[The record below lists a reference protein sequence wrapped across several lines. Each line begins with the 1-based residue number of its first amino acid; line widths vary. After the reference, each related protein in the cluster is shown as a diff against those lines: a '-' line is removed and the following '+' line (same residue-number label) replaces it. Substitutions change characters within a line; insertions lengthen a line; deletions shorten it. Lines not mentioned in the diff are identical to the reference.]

1 MGRYTLLWMAFFLVL
16 VLSGGGRAFSQ
27 TVIEGLVTEAGSGA
41 GVTAYVLAR
50 PPGQVNLAVG
60 YVVTDEA
67 GNYRLEFVAT
77 FDSVD
82 LSVTG
87 LGVKSLTRRVANRDG
102 RQDFRVERETFKL
115 REVEVQAPKVR
126 LKGRDTIVYQVDAI
140 KTEDDRVIEDVLKK
154 LPGIRVRK
162 DGRITYKGK
171 PVDLTI
177 EGMDLLKG
185 RYGVATKNIAPEH
198 ISTVEILENHQAVKA
213 LEGLMPSDRTTLNL
227 KLKESSKGVFI
238 ASLGAG
244 GGYDGGGLWDGEGA
258 GMYFGHR
265 SQHIVTLKG
274 NNTGKDLRYELSDH
288 SGGGAASLSPTLSNP
303 TLASPPGIDKE
314 HYYFNCSESAS
325 LNNLFKNAKGLIT
338 NLNAVYLHDHEDR
351 STQEETEWMLPDSS
365 RHVIR
370 EDIANSLE
378 THRVEA
384 DLSFK
389 KNESKLYLNNENRF
403 SGEFNGMGTD
413 VNGLEQS
420 YRLRSFKA
428 SSRTSVIRRVGERTG
443 YNLFVRA
450 DYEHKPYRL
459 EVDSATGVMAENP
472 YAGAVQEVVSDG
484 LRASAHASL
493 YRRLRFWGLTLSPAV
508 QAEYRMDRLESLLEG
523 PWIGA
528 GEESLYGNLLY
539 MHRLVLKPTA
549 YLRHQS
555 ARWDVSLGI
564 PLSYRMTVLDN
575 RMGRDLQRHK
585 VFVEPS
591 LMAKY
596 IASASVDLRF
606 AYGMNWRMPEVS
618 RLYEGYI
625 LTDYRSLGRYRA
637 DLTEGMT
644 QTFAFSTDFKDIFG
658 MFFLGFDAGY
668 SLGNPRVLYGLD
680 FDGIY
685 STTIA
690 RDTRRL
696 SHFVYGSLEASK
708 SFSWKDAVLKG
719 VVSASYSESP
729 YLMQEV
735 VSTSYGQ
742 GYSAEL
748 EFSFSPFNFLGFSY
762 AGNVLYTLYGQED
775 GEGLQPLLT
784 NSNHVGLRFRLPK
797 NVNIDVGGDHY
808 YNGASAGK
816 KNFVL
821 FDAGIEYSYKKFRW
835 SFSCRNLLGVQDYVY
850 STISPVSSFQTRYR
864 IRPRMFFLKM
874 YVTL

>member
-1 MGRYTLLWMAFFLVL
+1 MSKRASLWIGLLLVL
-16 VLSGGGRAFSQ
+16 AGGAGRAVSQ
-27 TVIEGLVTEAGSGA
+27 TVIEGRVTEVGNGE

-50 PPGQVNLAVG
+50 PPGQANLAVG
-60 YVVTDEA
+60 YVGTDGA

-82 LSVTG
+82 LCVTG
-87 LGVKSLTRRVANRDG
+87 LGVASLTRRVPNRNG

-126 LKGRDTIVYQVDAI
+126 LKGRDTIVYHVETI
-140 KTEDDRVIEDVLKK
+140 RTEDDRVIEDVLKK

-162 DGRITYKGK
+162 NGQITYKGQ

-185 RYGVATKNIAPEH
+185 RYGIATKNIAPEH

-213 LEGLMPSDRTTLNL
+213 LQGLMPSDRTTLNL

-238 ASLGAG
+238 ASLGVG

-265 SQHIVTLKG
+265 SQHILTLKG
-274 NNTGKDLRYELSDH
+274 NNIGQDLRYELGDH
-288 SGGGAASLSPTLSNP
+288 SGGGAASLTPTLSNP

-314 HYYFNCSESAS
+314 HYYFNRSESAS
-325 LNNLFKNAKGLIT
+325 SNNLFKNAKGLIT
-338 NLNAVYLHDHEDR
+338 NVNAVYLHDHEDR

-370 EDIANSLE
+370 EDIANTLE

-389 KNESKLYLNNENRF
+389 KNEPKIYIDNENRF

-413 VNGLEQS
+413 VNGLNQS

-428 SSRTSVIRRVGERTG
+428 SSRTSVIRRVGDRMG

-459 EVDSATGVMAENP
+459 EVDSATGAAVENP

-493 YRRLRFWGLTLSPAV
+493 YRKLRFWGLTLSPAV
-508 QAEYRMDRLESLLEG
+508 MAEYRMDRLESLLEG
-523 PWIGA
+523 PWIGS
-528 GEESLYGNLLY
+528 GEENLYGNLLY
-539 MHRLVLKPTA
+539 MHRLVLRPTA

-555 ARWDVSLGI
+555 ARWDVGLWV

-585 VFVEPS
+585 VFVEPN
-591 LMAKY
+591 LTVKY

-606 AYGMNWRMPEVS
+606 AYSLNWRMPEVS
-618 RLYEGYI
+618 RLYEGFI
-625 LTDYRSLGRYRA
+625 LSDYRSLARYRA

-644 QTFAFSTDFKDIFG
+644 QGFSFSADYKDIFS

-690 RDTRRL
+690 RHTRQW
-696 SHFVYGSLEASK
+696 SHFVYGSIEASK
-708 SFSWKDAVLKG
+708 SFNWKDAMLKG
-719 VVSASYSESP
+719 VFSASYFESP

-742 GYSAEL
+742 SYSAEI
-748 EFSFSPFNFLGFSY
+748 EFSFSPFKFMGLSY
-762 AGNVLYTLYGQED
+762 EGNVLYTLYGQEE

-784 NSNHVGLRFRLPK
+784 NSNHLGLRFRLPK
-797 NVNIDVGGDHY
+797 NINIDIGGDHY

-816 KNFVL
+816 KNFIL

-835 SFSCRNLLGVQDYVY
+835 SLACRNLLGVQDYVY
-850 STISPVSSFQTRYR
+850 STISSVSSFQTRYR